1 MQSWWKGAAA
11 LILSLTLT
19 SAIHAVQVYDI
30 ANPSIQKTVLV
41 VKAAEDT
48 AKNQALV
55 ERLKKLLGKTLLFRT
70 VDEPSGA
77 EFSMTVSDSV

>member
-1 MQSWWKGAAA
+1 MKCWWKGAAA

-19 SAIHAVQVYDI
+19 TAIHAAQVYDI
-30 ANPSIQKTVLV
+30 ANPSIQKTVLA

-55 ERLKKLLGKTLLFRT
+55 QRLKELLDKTLYVYQSLY
-70 VDEPSGA
+70 V
-77 EFSMTVSDSV
+77 